1 MTQGRTSRSRVN
13 RDGGLR
19 TEPALWAAVLRELEQ
34 TFVYQC
40 PPECECRREV
50 APYA

>member
-1 MTQGRTSRSRVN
+1 M
-13 RDGGLR
+13 R